1 LCGELFEILLPGVQ
15 CRYVKDSPGH
25 GPGGQ

>member
-1 LCGELFEILLPGVQ
+1 LCGELFEILLPSVQ